1 MNQPTPD
8 TDPKNKGRTMYDEVD
23 IGSGERS
30 PGQHE
35 TEEMIRGIPGLPPS
49 NQPSDADRPDG
60 DKPGAEGG
68 KPGAGGGKPGAGG
81 DQPRSEGGEP
91 SAEGSKPATEG
102 DQPATEA
109 GSEPPANGQ
118 GTPGV

>member
-35 TEEMIRGIPGLPPS
+35 TDEMIRGIPGLPPS
-49 NQPSDADRPDG
+49 NQPSDADRQDSG
-60 DKPGAEGG
+60 KPGAEGG
-68 KPGAGGGKPGAGG
+68 KPGAGGG
-81 DQPRSEGGEP
+81 EP
-91 SAEGSKPATEG
+91 SAEGSRPATEG

-109 GSEPPANGQ
+109 DSEPPANGQ